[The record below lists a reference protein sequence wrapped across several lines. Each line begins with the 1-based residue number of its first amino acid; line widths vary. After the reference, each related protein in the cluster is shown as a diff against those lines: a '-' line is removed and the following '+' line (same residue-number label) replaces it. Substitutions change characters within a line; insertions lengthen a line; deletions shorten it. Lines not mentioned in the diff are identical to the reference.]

1 MSNKCLHCG
10 KIFCNLFSLE
20 RHNTKSRCSKK
31 YKKLKCRYCST
42 MFETKNE
49 LILHFKDCK
58 CLLDPLNNNE
68 YIRIQQDYNTLV
80 KIYEEYKQT
89 KEEEIKRLIEQNDK
103 LLEKATKPSTVN
115 INNNNVVTNNITFR
129 NYLATCVEP
138 ITDMDVKTNIKKL
151 TYRDLYKGPV
161 GIAEFLCNKV
171 FNQKFITTD
180 TARRTIMYN
189 TETTVNF
196 KDKECNHLIYS
207 FFKYS
212 NNELSELCNQTIEDL
227 NRRIRELSSHPSISD
242 DTVSNVVEAGM
253 QKEKVYDIMK
263 LSECAK
269 KGEYSEYNSILNI
282 HISKQGLTNKM
293 FHETTY
299 TEGGYT
305 SIPRSRRSFEIMDL
319 ETEEPPLRDV
329 VVVNGKIRNVISR

>member
-1 MSNKCLHCG
+1 MISLVHLHEE
-10 KIFCNLFSLE
+10 KNDSTCNDIWEMLE
-20 RHNTKSRCSKK
+20 ARAAIT
-31 YKKLKCRYCST
+31 
-42 MFETKNE
+42 NE
-49 LILHFKDCK
+49 FK
-58 CLLDPLNNNE
+58 
-68 YIRIQQDYNTLV
+68 T
-80 KIYEEYKQT
+80 
-89 KEEEIKRLIEQNDK
+89 IEQNNK
-103 LLEKATKPSTVN
+103 LLEKVAKPSTVN
-115 INNNNVVTNNITFR
+115 INNNNVTNNITFR

-138 ITDMDVKTNIKKL
+138 ITDMDVKSNIKKL

-212 NNELSELCNQTIEDL
+212 NNELSELCHQTIEDL

-242 DTVSNVVEAGM
+242 DTVNHVVEAGM

-305 SIPRSRRSFEIMDL
+305 SLPRSRRSFEIMDL

-329 VVVNGKIRNVISR
+329 VVVNGKIRNVIPR